1 MRVGL
6 VFRVIVFVLCMN
18 LALPLNAAM
27 EDPTRPPTAN
37 ATTSHKVKSKKI
49 QRPRWVLTST
59 LVSPQRRTAVINN
72 RVVSRGDRVN
82 GATVINIH
90 PALVRLRARGRDV
103 TLVMLKKKV
112 KSLSQQPPS
121 RQALSRQGK

>member
-1 MRVGL
+1 MRGGL
-6 VFRVIVFVLCMN
+6 VYRAIACVVCLS
-18 LALPLNAAM
+18 LSLPLNAAM
-27 EDPTRPPTAN
+27 EDPTRPPTGEA
-37 ATTSHKVKSKKI
+37 KVARAVKAKTN

-121 RQALSRQGK
+121 RQALSR